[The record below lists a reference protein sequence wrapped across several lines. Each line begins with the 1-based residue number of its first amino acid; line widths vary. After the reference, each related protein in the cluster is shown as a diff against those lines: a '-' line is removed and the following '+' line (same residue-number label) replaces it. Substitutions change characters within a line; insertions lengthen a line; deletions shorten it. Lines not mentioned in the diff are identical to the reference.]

1 MYKRTP
7 WALQGELNPLYPV
20 PLIRLCKAFACYSH
34 LTLVSA
40 MPGMGLPILVCAQ
53 QLFVDLMNRYVSV
66 AMGCIFSRVCNIS
79 LLQCVEWCP
88 SRTEVSMGFLHGSV
102 LKHPPAMQET
112 QEIQVPSSC
121 WEDPLEEEMATHS
134 SILAWRIPQREE
146 PGGLQSMGSQR
157 VGHHW
162 AHMHMHAHVLN
173 PRTCD
178 CDFIWRKGLGRYN

>member
-1 MYKRTP
+1 
-7 WALQGELNPLYPV
+7 
-20 PLIRLCKAFACYSH
+20 
-34 LTLVSA
+34 

-53 QLFVDLMNRYVSV
+53 QIFVDLMNRYVSV

-88 SRTEVSMGFLHGSV
+88 SRIEVSMGFLHGSV

-121 WEDPLEEEMATHS
+121 WEDPLEKEMATHS

-146 PGGLQSMGSQR
+146 PGGFSPW
-157 VGHHW
+157 GHKESDTTEHTRIC
-162 AHMHMHAHVLN
+162 MPMS
-173 PRTCD
+173 
-178 CDFIWRKGLGRYN
+178 